1 MITST
6 ADTHRPHGRR
16 IDLNADLGE
25 SFGAYSIGD
34 DEGLLGV
41 VTSANIACGFHGG
54 DPATMRLTVRRCLEK
69 GVAIGAHPGLP
80 DLAGF
85 GRREMHITPDEAYE
99 LTVYQLGAL
108 QAFCTAEG
116 GALRHVKPHGAL
128 YNMAASDEAL
138 AAAIARAVA
147 RVSPDLILVGL
158 AGSALTRAGEAA
170 GLCVA
175 GEAFADRSYR
185 ADGTL
190 TPRREPGAVLP
201 PERAAA
207 QAVQLARDGVVRAQ
221 TGADIAVRAETIC
234 VHGDSPHAVELARL
248 VRRALEE
255 GGLTLAAL

>member
-1 MITST
+1 MTMPN
-6 ADTHRPHGRR
+6 AERQARR

-25 SFGAYSIGD
+25 SFGAYTIGD

-41 VTSANIACGFHGG
+41 VTSANVACGFHGG
-54 DPATMRLTVRRCLEK
+54 DPSTMRRTVLRCLEK

-85 GRREMHITPDEAYE
+85 GRRELRITPDEAYE
-99 LTVYQLGAL
+99 LTLYQLGAL

-128 YNMAASDEAL
+128 YNMAASDQAL
-138 AAAIARAVA
+138 AAAIARAAA

-170 GLCVA
+170 GLRTA

-207 QAVQLARDGVVRAQ
+207 QALLLAQGGIVRAQ
-221 TGADIAVRAETIC
+221 DGADIQVRADTIC
-234 VHGDSPHAVELARL
+234 VHGDSQHAAELARA
-248 VRRALEE
+248 VRRMLEE
-255 GGLTLAAL
+255 GGLTVAAL